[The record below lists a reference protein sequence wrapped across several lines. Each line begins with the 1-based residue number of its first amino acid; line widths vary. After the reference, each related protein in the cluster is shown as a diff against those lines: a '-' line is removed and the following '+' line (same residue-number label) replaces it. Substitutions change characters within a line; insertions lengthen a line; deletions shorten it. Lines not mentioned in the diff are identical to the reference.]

1 MPIQDYSYA
10 NLAESDLSG
19 ANFAIANLKG
29 ANFGFADLRNANFSS
44 SDLTSANFSGA
55 NLANCDFSNAKLS
68 GTELNGANLTGAKF
82 SGAEL
87 TNVKLRGALLT
98 GIDVSKMD
106 LSTTDLRDSDLDGA
120 NLTGAKLPKS
130 GLRGADLRYSTLSDI
145 DFKNIDVTNVIFSDS
160 WVDLSGAV
168 IQDSENASDSILPRF
183 EPKNGENWPFQFSN
197 LIAKDKSYFKMVH
210 KIPGSDDIIIFTRKS
225 KTIIQGNGIFTL
237 SSDGKIDKYDIC
249 SSMLIF
255 SISEFPKS
263 LTNRKKIQLKI
274 KTSKMDENRNS
285 NMKSQKCKNSFNSEQ
300 PAKRPKIEKLPDP
313 EVEKLTPKVSFD
325 ENNDIQQALMM
336 SNSEFV
342 SFLN

>member
-10 NLAESDLSG
+10 NLAESNFSG
-19 ANFAIANLKG
+19 ANFASANLKG

-130 GLRGADLRYSTLSDI
+130 GLRGADLRYATLSAI
-145 DFKNIDVTNVIFSDS
+145 DFKDIDVTNVIFSDS

-183 EPKNGENWPFQFSN
+183 EPKNGENWPYKFSN
-197 LIAKDKSYFKMVH
+197 LIPKNKSYFKMVH
-210 KIPGSDDIIIFTRKS
+210 KIPGSDDVIIFTKKS
-225 KTIIQGNGIFTL
+225 KTIIMGNGIFTIL
-237 SSDGKIDKYDIC
+237 SDGRIEKYDIC
-249 SSMLIF
+249 SSKLIF

-263 LTNRKKIQLKI
+263 LANKKKIQLKI
-274 KTSKMDENRNS
+274 KTSKIDDYGNS
-285 NMKSQKCKNSFNSEQ
+285 SDSSVTSQKYKNSFNSEQ
-300 PAKRPKIEKLPDP
+300 PAKRPKVEKLPDP
-313 EVEKLTPKVSFD
+313 EFD
-325 ENNDIQQALMM
+325 ENNDIQQALLM

-342 SFLN
+342 SFLK